1 MTDGAERRRF
11 SGVGWLS
18 SHLSRKLLLA
28 LVAAAVLSWGLMC
41 GWFLSY
47 LGDYA
52 GNTYDGVMRAADGAA
67 QRVGAFLEGWGFCG
81 TGGLFGGRSAL
92 LHRARCGRDAPL

>member
-1 MTDGAERRRF
+1 MTDGAEGRRF

-28 LVAAAVLSWGLMC
+28 LVAAAVLSWGLLC

-67 QRVGAFLEGWGFCG
+67 ERLGAFLEG
-81 TGGLFGGRSAL
+81 GGWDFAGLEDY
-92 LHRARCGRDAPL
+92 RCV